1 MKILVVLSRIPFPLE
16 KGDKL
21 RAFYQIRELSKWHD
35 IYLIALY
42 HSEIPDEA
50 FKELAPYCK
59 EIHFLKQ
66 NTIRSILNMVGA
78 FFKGLPIQCGY
89 FYSNK
94 NHKKIDKIIKS
105 VNPDRIY
112 CQLFRMAEYVR
123 NSKIK
128 KTIDYQDAFSK
139 GMERR
144 SEKAVFPVKQLMKME
159 ANRIARYE
167 VEIFDDFDCKTMI
180 TGIDRDLIKHPMK
193 HEIKIVPNG
202 VDFSKFT
209 EKDKKEKEFDL
220 IFSGNMNYPPNV
232 DAALFLCKEILPE
245 LQKAR
250 PDIKIMIA
258 GANPAPKVRALQND
272 NVTVTGW
279 VDSMADCYA
288 KSKIF
293 IAPMRLGT
301 GLQNKLLE
309 AMAMKL
315 PCITSPLAAKAIAPS
330 KECLIQ
336 CTTKLQ
342 FAEEV
347 LRLLS
352 DEDYYNTISSNGNS
366 FVHENYDW
374 TAATKNLNEGLT
386 GK

>member
-1 MKILVVLSRIPFPLE
+1 
-16 KGDKL
+16 
-21 RAFYQIRELSKWHD
+21 
-35 IYLIALY
+35 
-42 HSEIPDEA
+42 
-50 FKELAPYCK
+50 
-59 EIHFLKQ
+59 
-66 NTIRSILNMVGA
+66 
-78 FFKGLPIQCGY
+78 
-89 FYSNK
+89 
-94 NHKKIDKIIKS
+94 
-105 VNPDRIY
+105 
-112 CQLFRMAEYVR
+112 
-123 NSKIK
+123 
-128 KTIDYQDAFSK
+128 
-139 GMERR
+139 
-144 SEKAVFPVKQLMKME
+144 
-159 ANRIARYE
+159 
-167 VEIFDDFDCKTMI
+167 
-180 TGIDRDLIKHPMK
+180 
-193 HEIKIVPNG
+193 
-202 VDFSKFT
+202 
-209 EKDKKEKEFDL
+209 
-220 IFSGNMNYPPNV
+220 MNYPPNV

-309 AMAMKL
+309 AMAMRL

-374 TAATKNLNEGLT
+374 TAATKILNEGLT